1 MWESPSSSSRLPVV
15 PVSVSAAAAHPVPSG
30 ALALTLATLTSAPAQ
45 STALMAPTVHAN
57 EIWRYITKCRQ
68 LMVWVLSDD
77 DNAELRG
84 AMFPALSNTP
94 VSVAEIKQ
102 LAHLYHNVVLD
113 VCPWIV
119 HSRSYLHVLI
129 DEHESFEHLAQ
140 AVDAAIIEACRG
152 GSSAVSTPQGT
163 PRASWH
169 RRSVAEVVSNHSG
182 KADGRSSSIQSRK
195 RAARAATTQT
205 TCAPT
210 RHGRPTVRRQGSPSR
225 PGSRSA
231 RRRSRRSADPAT
243 AATRSARRT
252 TRTRFRFPSRSRGRR
267 CSSGSRRASAS
278 PFAARSRSC
287 RPPRPSLPRQSLK
300 KSRLSSPKQMQTSPS
315 SSSPP
320 QSRSKSTPRR
330 SCPSPARPTSRRP
343 RQRSRSRRPSLR
355 RLFQVGQDI
364 PMRLPPTPSH
374 TVVFATFPARDPSPT
389 TGGSCTD
396 AERRRIPRI
405 EVTPPTA
412 MAEFFDVGVEAV
424 YPEYLSLRDTRARV
438 TLEDVDEEE
447 EPAVEEAHA
456 AAGLDLGF
464 LLHIVHALW
473 ISAFLYRLVRM

>member
-15 PVSVSAAAAHPVPSG
+15 PVSVSAATPVTSG

-77 DNAELRG
+77 DNVELRG
-84 AMFPALSNTP
+84 AMFPALSSTP

-169 RRSVAEVVSNHSG
+169 RRSVAEVLHPVAEESSAGSHD
-182 KADGRSSSIQSRK
+182 ADE
-195 RAARAATTQT
+195 
-205 TCAPT
+205 
-210 RHGRPTVRRQGSPSR
+210 VR
-225 PGSRSA
+225 
-231 RRRSRRSADPAT
+231 T
-243 AATRSARRT
+243 AATRSPDCTTARLSESTGFEIRT
-252 TRTRFRFPSRSRGRR
+252 PPLEAFGRR
-267 CSSGSRRASAS
+267 HSSSYTFSPPHDPDEVPLPVPEGGAQMQLWESESEREPVREVAVVPAAKAKSEPQPETELVNPKSNPAASDANADVTELQLPAPVEIKIHPAS
-278 PFAARSRSC
+278 VV
-287 RPPRPSLPRQSLK
+287 SLPRAADESTTPTTLSL
-300 KSRLSSPKQMQTSPS
+300 
-315 SSSPP
+315 SPP
-320 QSRSKSTPRR
+320 QS
-330 SCPSPARPTSRRP
+330 A
-343 RQRSRSRRPSLR
+343 Q
-355 RLFQVGQDI
+355 
-364 PMRLPPTPSH
+364 
-374 TVVFATFPARDPSPT
+374 TFPARDPSPT

-405 EVTPPTA
+405 EVTPPAA
-412 MAEFFDVGVEAV
+412 MGEFFDVCIEPV
-424 YPEYLSLRDTRARV
+424 YPQYYSLRDTRARV
-438 TLEDVDEEE
+438 ALEDVAEEDEG
-447 EPAVEEAHA
+447 EEAQE
-456 AAGLDLGF
+456 AGLDLGF